1 MSSRAIDENLND
13 LSSQVLDCCNKL
25 KENPVLT
32 EGNGELFPCCP
43 EQSCPIT
50 ANGIAVDGNTTFPLN
65 DLVSTELPGTFT
77 MDSVSIAQGATN
89 QYFEVKILAP
99 NGSVTITAISYS
111 GDTASVA
118 PAVPIYIPQF
128 NAQSLIALFDTTT
141 VGVFLITI
149 EVTTV
154 CGTVIFEQPY
164 EIV

>member
-13 LSSQVLDCCNKL
+13 LSSQVFPCCQQL
-25 KENPVLT
+25 KEKPVLT
-32 EGNGELFPCCP
+32 SGKEELFPCCP

-50 ANGIAVDGNTTFPLN
+50 ANGVAVDGNTTAPLN
-65 DLVSTELPGTFT
+65 DLVSTVSPGTFT

-99 NGSVTITAISYS
+99 NGSVTITAVSYS
-111 GDTASVA
+111 GDTTSVA

-128 NAQSLIALFDTTT
+128 NAQSLIALFDTTN

-149 EVTTV
+149 EVTTA
-154 CGTVIFEQPY
+154 CGTVVFEQPY